1 MDGFFHFLQTLV
13 LCVAGLIALT
23 MVLFVVVMNMKSNP
37 LRDVLTSLLWR
48 LGVTAGVAAVAV
60 PVQPIPGVDGAY
72 DVGSALLLAIYWLG
86 FLRDAYLAMRGGG
99 SPPRGGEPPAMKPAP
114 EIKTPTAT
122 TPPPL
127 WSQPK

>member
-23 MVLFVVVMNMKSNP
+23 MLLVVVVMNMRANP
-37 LRDVLTSLLWR
+37 LKEVLTSLLWR

-72 DVGSALLLAIYWLG
+72 DIGSAIMLTVYWLG
-86 FLRDAYLAMRGGG
+86 FFRDAYLAMRGNG
-99 SPPRGGEPPAMKPAP
+99 PRRVNEPPSA
-114 EIKTPTAT
+114 E
-122 TPPPL
+122 PPPMKTVPPAGGL
-127 WSQPK
+127 WKSEA